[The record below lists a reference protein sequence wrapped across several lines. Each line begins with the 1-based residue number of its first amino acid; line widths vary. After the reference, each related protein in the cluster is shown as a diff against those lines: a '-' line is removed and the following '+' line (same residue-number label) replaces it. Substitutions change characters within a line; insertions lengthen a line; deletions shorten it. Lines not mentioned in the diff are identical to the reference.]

1 MQIHDR
7 NNHDFPVNDQ
17 VKVKR
22 NERKNE
28 KKEKKE
34 ERSESRRKGLISAQE
49 RESNVKEGGF

>member
-1 MQIHDR
+1 MQIHGR

-34 ERSESRRKGLISAQE
+34 ERSESRRKRVNLGARE
-49 RESNVKEGGF
+49 REQR